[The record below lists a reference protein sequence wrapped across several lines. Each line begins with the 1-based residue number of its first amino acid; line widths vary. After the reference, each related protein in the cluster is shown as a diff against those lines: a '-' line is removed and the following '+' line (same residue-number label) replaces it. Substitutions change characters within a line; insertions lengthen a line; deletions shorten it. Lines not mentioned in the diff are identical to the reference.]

1 MFITMSLTILGIALA
16 ISISYI
22 YYLKDYSKKSK
33 DNLLKEHQQELE
45 QIRDQISQENLTLE
59 HCQEIILNKKE
70 ELNTLEETEKNYAN
84 TLKEKYALEVEKEYK
99 KLQNELKE
107 KANAEEAKC
116 EEAIAQYQQEYLN
129 ILESNVKEY
138 TIETEK
144 AFKAMNE
151 AVSQLAKEQQLV
163 KTAVEARKRK
173 EEEENKILFYMLQI
187 PKKDLEDIQ
196 YLEDVADRLNNPE
209 VLYKTI
215 WKVYYE
221 KPYNDLIGRVIG
233 DVDKCGIYKI
243 TNTLNDKSYIGQ
255 SVSIKERWR
264 QHIKRG
270 CGAEAPTRN
279 KLYSAML
286 EDGVWNFSFELLEEC
301 PREELD
307 EKEDFWQKYFDV
319 ITYGYS
325 IK

>member
-1 MFITMSLTILGIALA
+1 MFIIMSLTTLGIALA

-22 YYLKDYSKKSK
+22 YYLKNCSKKSK
-33 DNLLKEHQQELE
+33 DNLIKEHQQELE
-45 QIRDQISQENLTLE
+45 QIRDQISQENLALE
-59 HCQEIILNKKE
+59 HYQETILNKKE

-99 KLQNELKE
+99 NLQSELAEKSNIEKIKCE
-107 KANAEEAKC
+107 KAINE
-116 EEAIAQYQQEYLN
+116 YQQEYLN
-129 ILESNVKEY
+129 ILQDNVQEY
-138 TIETEK
+138 TTKTNK
-144 AFKAMNE
+144 AFEAMNE
-151 AVSQLAKEQQLV
+151 AISQLKKEQQLV
-163 KTAVEARKRK
+163 QTAIDARKRK

-187 PKKDLEDIQ
+187 PKKDLEDIK
-196 YLEDVADRLNNPE
+196 YLENVADKLNSPE

>member
-1 MFITMSLTILGIALA
+1 MFITISVTLLGVALA
-16 ISISYI
+16 ISIGYI
-22 YYLKDYSKKSK
+22 YYLKDCSKNSK
-33 DNLLKEHQQELE
+33 NGLIKEHQQELE
-45 QIRDQISQENLTLE
+45 QLQGRISQENATLNYYE
-59 HCQEIILNKKE
+59 TLISSKKE
-70 ELNTLEETEKNYAN
+70 ELKTLDEAEKNHAN
-84 TLKEKYALEVEKEYK
+84 TLKEKYALELETEYK
-99 KLQNELKE
+99 NLKNQFAEKIEMEKVKGDEIITQTLQSINE
-107 KANAEEAKC
+107 
-116 EEAIAQYQQEYLN
+116 
-129 ILESNVKEY
+129 V
-138 TIETEK
+138 T
-144 AFKAMNE
+144 
-151 AVSQLAKEQQLV
+151 SQLAKEQKLV
-163 KTAVEARKRK
+163 QAAVAARKRK
-173 EEEENKILFYMLQI
+173 EEEENKILFYMLQV
-187 PKKDLEDIQ
+187 PKADLEDIQ
-196 YLEDVADRLNNPE
+196 YLDDVADRLNNPE

-221 KPYNDLIGRVIG
+221 KPYNDLIGRVVG
-233 DVDKCGIYKI
+233 DTDKCGIYKI
-243 TNTLNDKSYIGQ
+243 TNTLNDKSYVGQ

>member
-1 MFITMSLTILGIALA
+1 
-16 ISISYI
+16 
-22 YYLKDYSKKSK
+22 
-33 DNLLKEHQQELE
+33 
-45 QIRDQISQENLTLE
+45 
-59 HCQEIILNKKE
+59 
-70 ELNTLEETEKNYAN
+70 
-84 TLKEKYALEVEKEYK
+84 
-99 KLQNELKE
+99 
-107 KANAEEAKC
+107 
-116 EEAIAQYQQEYLN
+116 
-129 ILESNVKEY
+129 
-138 TIETEK
+138 
-144 AFKAMNE
+144 
-151 AVSQLAKEQQLV
+151 
-163 KTAVEARKRK
+163 
-173 EEEENKILFYMLQI
+173 MLQV
-187 PKKDLEDIQ
+187 PKADLEDIQ
-196 YLEDVADRLNNPE
+196 YLEDVANRLNNPE

-221 KPYNDLIGRVIG
+221 KPYNDLIGRVVG
-233 DVDKCGIYKI
+233 DTDKCGIYKI
-243 TNTLNDKSYIGQ
+243 TNTLNDKSYVGQ

>member
-1 MFITMSLTILGIALA
+1 MFITISVTLLGVALA
-16 ISISYI
+16 ISIGYI
-22 YYLKDYSKKSK
+22 YYLKDCSKNSK
-33 DNLLKEHQQELE
+33 NGLIKEHQQELE
-45 QIRDQISQENLTLE
+45 QLQGRISQENATLNYYE
-59 HCQEIILNKKE
+59 TLISSKKE
-70 ELNTLEETEKNYAN
+70 ELNTLDEAEKNYAN
-84 TLKEKYALEVEKEYK
+84 ILKEKYALE
-99 KLQNELKE
+99 L
-107 KANAEEAKC
+107 
-116 EEAIAQYQQEYLN
+116 
-129 ILESNVKEY
+129 
-138 TIETEK
+138 ETEYENLK
-144 AFKAMNE
+144 NSLTEKIEMEKVKGDEIITQTLQSINE
-151 AVSQLAKEQQLV
+151 VTSQLAKEQKLV
-163 KTAVEARKRK
+163 QAAVAARKRK
-173 EEEENKILFYMLQI
+173 EEEENKILFYMLQV
-187 PKKDLEDIQ
+187 PKADLEDIQ
-196 YLEDVADRLNNPE
+196 YLDDVADRLNNPE

-221 KPYNDLIGRVIG
+221 KPYNDLIGRVVG
-233 DVDKCGIYKI
+233 DTDKCGIYKI
-243 TNTLNDKSYIGQ
+243 TNTLNDKSYVGQ

>member
-1 MFITMSLTILGIALA
+1 MFIIMSLTTLGIALA

-22 YYLKDYSKKSK
+22 YYLKNCSKKSK
-33 DNLLKEHQQELE
+33 DNLIKEHQQELD
-45 QIRDQISQENLTLE
+45 QIRDQISQENLALE
-59 HCQEIILNKKE
+59 HYQEIILNKKE

-99 KLQNELKE
+99 NLQNELAEKSNIEKIKCE
-107 KANAEEAKC
+107 KAINE
-116 EEAIAQYQQEYLN
+116 YQQEYLN
-129 ILESNVKEY
+129 ILQDNVQEY

-151 AVSQLAKEQQLV
+151 AISQLAKEQQLV

-196 YLEDVADRLNNPE
+196 YLEDVADKLNSPE

-221 KPYNDLIGRVIG
+221 KPYNDLVGRVIG

-307 EKEDFWQKYFDV
+307 QKEDFWQKYFDV
-319 ITYGYS
+319 INYGYS

>member
-1 MFITMSLTILGIALA
+1 MFAIISVTILGVALA
-16 ISISYI
+16 ISIGYI

-33 DNLLKEHQQELE
+33 DGLIKEHQQELK
-45 QIRDQISQENLTLE
+45 QIHDQISQENSTLE
-59 HCQEIILNKKE
+59 YYQKTILNKKE
-70 ELNTLEETEKNYAN
+70 ELNALEEVEKNYAN
-84 TLKEKYALEVEKEYK
+84 ALKEKYALEVEKEYE
-99 KLQNELKE
+99 NLK
-107 KANAEEAKC
+107 NS
-116 EEAIAQYQQEYLN
+116 L
-129 ILESNVKEY
+129 
-138 TIETEK
+138 TEK
-144 AFKAMNE
+144 IEMEKVKGDEIITQTLQSINE
-151 AVSQLAKEQQLV
+151 VTSQLAKEQKLV
-163 KTAVEARKRK
+163 QAAVAARKRK
-173 EEEENKILFYMLQI
+173 EEEENKILFYMLQV
-187 PKKDLEDIQ
+187 PKADLEDIQ
-196 YLEDVADRLNNPE
+196 YLDDVADRLNNPE

-233 DVDKCGIYKI
+233 DTDKCGIYKI
-243 TNTLNDKSYIGQ
+243 TNTLNDKSYVGQ

>member
-1 MFITMSLTILGIALA
+1 MFITISVTLLGVALA
-16 ISISYI
+16 ISIGYI
-22 YYLKDYSKKSK
+22 YYLKDCSKNSK
-33 DNLLKEHQQELE
+33 NGLIKEHQQELE
-45 QIRDQISQENLTLE
+45 QLQGRISQENATLNYFE
-59 HCQEIILNKKE
+59 TLISNKKE
-70 ELNTLEETEKNYAN
+70 ELNTLDEAEKNYTN
-84 TLKEKYALEVEKEYK
+84 TLKEKYALELETEYK
-99 KLQNELKE
+99 NLKNQFAEKIEMEKVKGDEIITQTLQSINE
-107 KANAEEAKC
+107 
-116 EEAIAQYQQEYLN
+116 
-129 ILESNVKEY
+129 V
-138 TIETEK
+138 T
-144 AFKAMNE
+144 
-151 AVSQLAKEQQLV
+151 SQLAKEQKLV
-163 KTAVEARKRK
+163 QAAVAARKRK
-173 EEEENKILFYMLQI
+173 EEEENKILFYMLQV
-187 PKKDLEDIQ
+187 PKADLEDIQ
-196 YLEDVADRLNNPE
+196 YLDDVADRLNNPE

-221 KPYNDLIGRVIG
+221 KPYNDLIGRVVG
-233 DVDKCGIYKI
+233 DTDKCGIYKI
-243 TNTLNDKSYIGQ
+243 TNTLNDKSYVGQ

>member
-1 MFITMSLTILGIALA
+1 MFTIISMTILGVALA
-16 ISISYI
+16 ISVGYI

-33 DNLLKEHQQELE
+33 DGLIKEHQQELQ
-45 QIRDQISQENLTLE
+45 QIYDQISQENSTLE
-59 HCQEIILNKKE
+59 YYQKTILNKKE
-70 ELNTLEETEKNYAN
+70 ELNALEEVEKNYA
-84 TLKEKYALEVEKEYK
+84 TALKEKYALEVEKEYEN
-99 KLQNELKE
+99 LQSELRE
-107 KANAEEAKC
+107 KANIEEAKC

-138 TIETEK
+138 TMETEK

-173 EEEENKILFYMLQI
+173 EEEENKILFYMLQV
-187 PKKDLEDIQ
+187 PKADLEDIQ

-233 DVDKCGIYKI
+233 DIDKCGIYKI